1 MLAFLQSSQLFSRHY
16 LQVFSFNK
24 RAIKLY
30 EKMGFIHEGSQR
42 QALYR
47 MGKWHDII
55 MMSILENEYI

>member
-1 MLAFLQSSQLFSRHY
+1 FLDLYLHILY